1 MCVFVRGVGASV
13 VGGCRVRLVC
23 FVCLFFFLFVFFV
36 VFFCCWLVGWLVG
49 CWLVGWLLVGGSVV
63 VVVVVVVAEVHIA
76 AVDTAHSSFVEVVG
90 FGTAEFGF
98 AELDW
103 RVLELM

>member
-1 MCVFVRGVGASV
+1 MLALAVLAS
-13 VGGCRVRLVC
+13 
-23 FVCLFFFLFVFFV
+23 
-36 VFFCCWLVGWLVG
+36 
-49 CWLVGWLLVGGSVV
+49 SVV
-63 VVVVVVVAEVHIA
+63 VVEVHIAAADSAHSSVVVVVVAEVHIA

>member
-1 MCVFVRGVGASV
+1 MLALAVLAS
-13 VGGCRVRLVC
+13 
-23 FVCLFFFLFVFFV
+23 
-36 VFFCCWLVGWLVG
+36 
-49 CWLVGWLLVGGSVV
+49 SVV
-63 VVVVVVVAEVHIA
+63 VVEVHIAAADTAHSSVVVVVAEVHIA